1 MWFDGNLSFLL
12 LYLCGPQ
19 SRCEQAC
26 TSLHDKYLC
35 GTHTASKGGEERE
48 FRSHMTTD
56 CPIGESVQVL
66 MKYYILLYP
75 LACFLGE
82 GEGAEMLA
90 DLTREMALG
99 LIGPTP

>member
-1 MWFDGNLSFLL
+1 MVFSVFSYCICVARNRDANRHVP
-12 LYLCGPQ
+12 LCM
-19 SRCEQAC
+19 
-26 TSLHDKYLC
+26 TSISVA
-35 GTHTASKGGEERE
+35 HTQLPKGGEERE
-48 FRSHMTTD
+48 CRSHMTTD